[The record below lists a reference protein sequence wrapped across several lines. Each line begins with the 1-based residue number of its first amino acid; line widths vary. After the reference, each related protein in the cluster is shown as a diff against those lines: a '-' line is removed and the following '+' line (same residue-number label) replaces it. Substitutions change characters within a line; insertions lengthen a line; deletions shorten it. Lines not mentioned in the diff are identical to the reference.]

1 MKFLAV
7 YTPDAKT
14 AGIPPTK
21 EHMAKM
27 GKFVEES
34 FKSGVLLATGGL
46 LPVSRAAAPSHRAG
60 HLSGPGHVQNRLHA
74 LD

>member
-1 MKFLAV
+1 MKYLAI

-21 EHMAKM
+21 EHMMTM

-46 LPVSRAAAPSHRAG
+46 LPASRGGARLQSSEGRITVID
-60 HLSGPGHVQNRLHA
+60 GPYT
-74 LD
+74 